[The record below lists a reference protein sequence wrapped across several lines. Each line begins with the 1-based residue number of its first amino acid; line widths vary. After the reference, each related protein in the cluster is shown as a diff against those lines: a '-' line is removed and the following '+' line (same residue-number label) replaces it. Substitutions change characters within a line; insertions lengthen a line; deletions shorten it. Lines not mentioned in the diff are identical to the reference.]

1 MRARWQM
8 HPAYS
13 RPNGREKDAGTC
25 SKNLIFFLA
34 MKKQYPL
41 LDPLMTTEEQ
51 RHKNP
56 MDLTCTDVDILS
68 RYVTDTGKI
77 LPRRIT
83 GFTALQQRHV
93 TKVIK
98 QARNLL
104 LMK

>member
-1 MRARWQM
+1 MKILGTLA
-8 HPAYS
+8 
-13 RPNGREKDAGTC
+13 NGPTEHKTEYPH
-25 SKNLIFFLA
+25 FFLA
-34 MKKQYPL
+34 MAGQWAF
-41 LDPLMTTEEQ
+41 LDPLMTTEEPRQ
-51 RHKNP
+51 KNP
-56 MDLTCTDVDILS
+56 LELTHTDVEILS

-83 GFTALQQRHV
+83 GLKALQQRHI